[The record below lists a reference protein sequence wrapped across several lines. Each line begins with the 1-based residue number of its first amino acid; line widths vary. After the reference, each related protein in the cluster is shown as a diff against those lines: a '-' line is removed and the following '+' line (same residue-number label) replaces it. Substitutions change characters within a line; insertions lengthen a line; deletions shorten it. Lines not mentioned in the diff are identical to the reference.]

1 MTRDKRLLWVIS
13 YHHACNDG
21 ALMVLVAVIP
31 ILIQEMDLSYSDVGI
46 LGLGLIITVVVQYF
60 VGKASDRR
68 FSRYMLEVGALLMA
82 LSFVLILFVST
93 FTELFIVVIAM
104 RVGASFYHP
113 IGVSWITR
121 EYQGPDLDTS
131 LGVQSGVGNL
141 GVIIALGSSGFL
153 GEHLGWKAPCVVWA
167 ALNIAAVVLGMALTR
182 GHEPS
187 RQPAADSTA
196 IPAMSTLRKVAG
208 ISLPVAVGGAFYQVT
223 TYFGPIN
230 LTQVHGWSTGDA
242 DLVFAVW
249 IGVGM
254 LTSYLFGR
262 VSGRFGRMN
271 VLLWGFSAAC
281 VAAFILAFISAW
293 YLIIPTLVV
302 FGALFFLTYPAL
314 FGIATL
320 STVPAE
326 RGTTFGLLFG
336 FQLGGG
342 AVVVAA
348 CGAISDA
355 FQDPSYSFLVIAG
368 LAVLS
373 LAVLTST
380 RTGADA

>member
-1 MTRDKRLLWVIS
+1 MAQDRRLLWVIS

-21 ALMVLVAVIP
+21 TLMVLVAVLP

-60 VGKASDRR
+60 VGKASDRH
-68 FSRYMLEVGALLMA
+68 FSRYLLEVGAGLMA
-82 LSFVLILFVST
+82 LSFLLIPLVSDFVG
-93 FTELFIVVIAM
+93 LFIVVIAM

-121 EYQGPDLDTS
+121 EYQGPYLDTS
-131 LGVQSGVGNL
+131 LGIQSGVGNL
-141 GVIIALGSSGFL
+141 GVITALGTSGFL
-153 GEHLGWKAPCVVWA
+153 GEYLGWKAPCILWA
-167 ALNIAAVVLGMALTR
+167 ALNLVAIALGAFMTR
-182 GHEPS
+182 GHEPPRPS
-187 RQPAADSTA
+187 AGDSVR
-196 IPAMSTLRKVAG
+196 IPVMSTFRKIA
-208 ISLPVAVGGAFYQVT
+208 IIAFPVAVGGAFYQVT
-223 TYFGPIN
+223 TYFGPIS
-230 LTQVHGWSTGDA
+230 LTQEHGWSTGDA

-262 VSGRFGRMN
+262 VSGRFGRAN
-271 VLLWGFSAAC
+271 ILRWGYATAC
-281 VAAFILAFISAW
+281 VGAVILAFVAAW
-293 YLIIPTLVV
+293 YLIVPTLVV

-314 FGIATL
+314 FGLATL
-320 STVPAE
+320 STEPAE
-326 RGTTFGLLFG
+326 RGATFGILFG

-348 CGAISDA
+348 CGALSDA

-368 LAVLS
+368 LAAASVVALMGS
-373 LAVLTST
+373 DLG
-380 RTGADA
+380 RDE

>member
-1 MTRDKRLLWVIS
+1 
-13 YHHACNDG
+13 
-21 ALMVLVAVIP
+21 MVLVAVLP

-60 VGKASDRR
+60 VGKASDRH
-68 FSRYMLEVGALLMA
+68 FSRYMLEVGAVLMA
-82 LSFVLILFVST
+82 LSFVLILFVSD

-121 EYQGPDLDTS
+121 EYQGPYLDTS

-141 GVIIALGSSGFL
+141 GVIVALGSSGFL
-153 GEHLGWKAPCVVWA
+153 GEALGWKAPCIVWA
-167 ALNIAAVVLGMALTR
+167 ALNLVAVALGIMLTR
-182 GHEPS
+182 EHEPGG
-187 RQPAADSTA
+187 QPAAEPEE
-196 IPAMSTLRKVAG
+196 IPVMSTFRKIAG

-271 VLLWGFSAAC
+271 VLRWGYVTAC
-281 VAAFILAFISAW
+281 VAAFILAFVSTW
-293 YLIIPTLVV
+293 YLIVPTLIV

-314 FGIATL
+314 FGLATL

-326 RGTTFGLLFG
+326 RGTTFGLIFG

-368 LAVLS
+368 LA
-373 LAVLTST
+373 AVSVATLMGSQAATD
-380 RTGADA
+380 R